1 MINIRYFTIQFL
13 LLSLFNTTVFG
24 MEQAPLHAL
33 AAAFHPTEQHVALL
47 CSDLSLKIWNRKNM
61 TKQDISL
68 ASIKTEFDNQNIHSI
83 KYDNDDINRLLITLY
98 TPSGRYCLDSKDLV
112 TATTLTFD
120 ITTAQCE
127 QSVVIKD
134 FAQNVRK
141 NNTVHILKSALTII
155 GYKEDKR
162 LSNEIVRK
170 IQSYALHPNDN
181 NPIVAAGFDNETHLH
196 NLATWNPFYTFKH
209 PGTHSTTLNFSP
221 DGTQLVIGK
230 HDGSIDFYS
239 LKTTLYTPTEN
250 KPEIEQL
257 ELIRQESININQ
269 ERLEVERLEKERLE
283 EEKTRES
290 QLWNIITTTLTNPL
304 STLNALWHNTTFTTK
319 TITTLAGLAAIWLGY
334 TKYVTAKG

>member
-13 LLSLFNTTVFG
+13 LLSLFNTTIFG

-33 AAAFHPTEQHVALL
+33 AAAFHPKNQHVALL
-47 CSDLSLKIWNRKNM
+47 CSDLSLKIWDRNNM

-68 ASIKTEFDNQNIHSI
+68 ASIKTEFDNHNIHSI
-83 KYDNDDINRLLITLY
+83 KYDHDDVNHLLITLY
-98 TPSGRYCLDSKDLV
+98 TPSGRECLGFEDLV
-112 TATTLTFD
+112 TAKTLTFN

-134 FAQNVRK
+134 FAQNRRA
-141 NNTVHILKSALTII
+141 NNAVHILKSALTII

-162 LSNEIVRK
+162 LSNEIVKK

-196 NLATWNPFYTFKH
+196 NLATWEPFHILKH
-209 PGTHSTTLNFSP
+209 AGTHSTTLNFSP
-221 DGTQLVIGK
+221 DGKQLVIGK
-230 HDGSIDFYS
+230 SNGSIDFYS

-257 ELIRQESININQ
+257 ELIQQESININQ

-283 EEKTRES
+283 KEKS
-290 QLWNIITTTLTNPL
+290 QIWNRITTAITNPL

-319 TITTLAGLAAIWLGY
+319 TITTLAGLGALWLCY
-334 TKYVTAKG
+334 TKYITAKG